1 MEFRYWFLLTCLGAL
16 WGSAFMFIKIGTPD
30 FGPIALVNSRLIIAS
45 FIFLPILL
53 RKKYLPL
60 LKPIW
65 KHALVISISNNV
77 IPFTLFSYAS
87 LGANSNILAIL
98 NATTAFNTM
107 IIAYLWLDEK
117 VSTKQIFGL
126 ALGFLGVLILV
137 NPQSAEATLIAS
149 LSCLLHLFL
158 FIFAVFIYD
167 HCLFMA
173 DEKVSTKQI
182 FGLALGF
189 LGVLILV
196 NPQSAEATLI
206 ASLSC
211 LIASV
216 FYSFSAVFIQ
226 KNAAKT
232 NKLVLIGWS
241 LVFSSIIMMPMS
253 YFYLP
258 TKLPSLEATLAVIWL
273 GAISTGFAFLG
284 WVRLIEKIGAVKTS
298 TVAYFLPIFGII
310 WGNIFLDEII
320 STTIVVG
327 CLVILVGIFLATSNN
342 SSFKRE

>member
-45 FIFLPILL
+45 LIFLPILL
-53 RKKYLPL
+53 RKKYLVL

-107 IIAYLWLDEK
+107 IIAYLWL
-117 VSTKQIFGL
+117 
-126 ALGFLGVLILV
+126 
-137 NPQSAEATLIAS
+137 
-149 LSCLLHLFL
+149 
-158 FIFAVFIYD
+158 
-167 HCLFMA
+167 

-320 STTIVVG
+320 STTIVIG

>member
-149 LSCLLHLFL
+149 LSCL
-158 FIFAVFIYD
+158 V
-167 HCLFMA
+167 
-173 DEKVSTKQI
+173 
-182 FGLALGF
+182 
-189 LGVLILV
+189 
-196 NPQSAEATLI
+196 
-206 ASLSC
+206 
-211 LIASV
+211 ASV